1 MHTLWGSAT
10 DRGRV
15 RSLNEDSLLACPPVF
30 LVADGMGGHD
40 AGNVASRIV
49 VDAFSALVGHD
60 TATPDAVHDAFANAG
75 VRMRETLGARLGGTT
90 VAGVAVTEV
99 DGAEYWLIFNIGD
112 SRVYR
117 VSDGSLAQV
126 SVDHS
131 VVQELIDTGEIT
143 AADARVHPERHVIT
157 RAVGTGS
164 EPDPDY
170 WLLPVAAHDRLM
182 LCSDGL
188 TSELD
193 DPTILQA
200 LTTLDDPQQA
210 ADWLVG
216 AAVEAGG
223 RDNVTV
229 VVVDV
234 ASTRADLPIDDAT
247 VTRGSLERIR
257 EQRRAAGGTRWNE
270 ELHGETVPRSAL
282 QPADVAPATVPVPPP
297 APAPVPA
304 PARGPVPPPPPAP
317 GGAA

>member
-1 MHTLWGSAT
+1 VHTLWGSAT

-15 RSLNEDSLLACPPVF
+15 RSLNEDALLACPPVF

-49 VDAFSALVGHD
+49 VDAFSTLVGHES
-60 TATPDAVHDAFANAG
+60 ATPDAVHGAFARSG
-75 VRMRETLGARLGGTT
+75 ERMRETLGARVGGTT

-99 DGAEYWLIFNIGD
+99 DGAQYWLVFNIGD

-117 VSDGSLAQV
+117 VTDGALEQV

-131 VVQELIDTGEIT
+131 VVQELVDQGEIT
-143 AADARVHPERHVIT
+143 PHEARFHPERHVIT

-164 EPDPDY
+164 DPDPDY
-170 WLLPVAAHDRLM
+170 WLIPVTANDRLM

-188 TSELD
+188 TSELED
-193 DPTILQA
+193 ATILEA

-229 VVVDV
+229 VVVDA
-234 ASTRADLPIDDAT
+234 ASTLTDLPIDDAT

-257 EQRRAAGGTRWNE
+257 EQRRAAGGTRWDE
-270 ELHGETVPRSAL
+270 ELHGETVPRGAVPSA
-282 QPADVAPATVPVPPP
+282 PTPPG
-297 APAPVPA
+297 V
-304 PARGPVPPPPPAP
+304 GPVPPPPAE
-317 GGAA
+317 GSAR

>member
-10 DRGRV
+10 DRGRI
-15 RSLNEDSLLACPPVF
+15 RSLNEDALLACPPVF

-49 VDAFSALVGHD
+49 VDAFSTLVGHD
-60 TATPDAVHDAFANAG
+60 TASPDSVHDAFTHAG
-75 VRMRETLGARLGGTT
+75 TRMRETLGSRMGGTT

-99 DGAEYWLIFNIGD
+99 DGAEYWLVFNIGD

-117 VSDGSLAQV
+117 VAEGALEQV

-131 VVQELIDTGEIT
+131 VVQELIDRGEIT
-143 AADARVHPERHVIT
+143 EADARVHPERHVIT

-164 EPDPDY
+164 DPDPDY
-170 WLLPVAAHDRLM
+170 WLIPVTSHDRLM

-193 DPTILQA
+193 DTTIVQA

-234 ASTRADLPIDDAT
+234 ASTWTDLPVDDAT
-247 VTRGSLERIR
+247 VTRGSLEKIR
-257 EQRRAAGGTRWNE
+257 AQRRASGGTRWDE
-270 ELHGETVPRSAL
+270 ELHGETVPRAAVSA
-282 QPADVAPATVPVPPP
+282 ATPPGP
-297 APAPVPA
+297 PLPPGV
-304 PARGPVPPPPPAP
+304 GPVPPPPVS
-317 GGAA
+317 GGLS

>member
-49 VDAFSALVGHD
+49 VDAFSALVGHES
-60 TATPDAVHDAFANAG
+60 ATPDSVHDAFTHAG
-75 VRMRETLGARLGGTT
+75 ARMRETLGARIGGTT

-99 DGAEYWLIFNIGD
+99 DGAEYWLVFNIGD

-117 VSDGSLAQV
+117 VNESGLEQV

-131 VVQELIDTGEIT
+131 VVQELIERGEIT
-143 AADARVHPERHVIT
+143 LADARVHPERHVIT

-164 EPDPDY
+164 DPDPDY
-170 WLLPVAAHDRLM
+170 WLIPVTTNDRLM

-193 DPTILQA
+193 DATIHQA

-234 ASTRADLPIDDAT
+234 ASTWTELPIDDAT
-247 VTRGSLERIR
+247 VTRGSLDKIR
-257 EQRRAAGGTRWNE
+257 EQRRAAGGTRWDE
-270 ELHGETVPRSAL
+270 ELHGKTVPRAPRAVSASSP
-282 QPADVAPATVPVPPP
+282 PAAGAPAH
-297 APAPVPA
+297 AA
-304 PARGPVPPPPPAP
+304 GPVPPPPV
-317 GGAA
+317 GGAR

>member
-10 DRGRV
+10 DRGRI
-15 RSLNEDSLLACPPVF
+15 RSLNEDALLAVPPVF

-49 VDAFSALVGHD
+49 VDAFSTLVGHD
-60 TATPDAVHDAFANAG
+60 SVAPDAVHDAFTLAG
-75 VRMRETLGARLGGTT
+75 ARMRETLGARIGGTT
-90 VAGVAVTEV
+90 VAGAAVTEV
-99 DGAEYWLIFNIGD
+99 DGAEYWLVFNIGD

-117 VSDGSLAQV
+117 VNDGALEQV

-131 VVQELIDTGEIT
+131 VVQELVDRGEISL
-143 AADARVHPERHVIT
+143 ADARVHPERHVIT

-164 EPDPDY
+164 DPDPDY
-170 WLLPVAAHDRLM
+170 WLIPVAANDRLM

-193 DPTILQA
+193 DETILQA

-234 ASTRADLPIDDAT
+234 ASTWMDLPIDDAT
-247 VTRGSLERIR
+247 VTRGSLEKIR
-257 EQRRAAGGTRWNE
+257 AQRRAAGGTRWDE
-270 ELHGETVPRSAL
+270 ELHGETVPREAVRTPAAGSAR
-282 QPADVAPATVPVPPP
+282 VAPAGV
-297 APAPVPA
+297 
-304 PARGPVPPPPPAP
+304 GPVPPPPPP
-317 GGAA
+317 PVGGAL

>member
-60 TATPDAVHDAFANAG
+60 SATPDAVHGAFERSG
-75 VRMRETLGARLGGTT
+75 DRMRETLGARIGGTT

-99 DGAEYWLIFNIGD
+99 DGAEYWLVFNIGD

-117 VSDGSLAQV
+117 VSAGELEQV

-131 VVQELIDTGEIT
+131 VVQELVEQGEIT
-143 AADARVHPERHVIT
+143 PTEARVHPERHVIT

-164 EPDPDY
+164 DPDPDY
-170 WLLPVAAHDRLM
+170 WLIPVAADDRLM

-193 DPTILQA
+193 DSTILQA

-234 ASTRADLPIDDAT
+234 ASTRADLPVDDAT
-247 VTRGSLERIR
+247 VTRGSLEQIR
-257 EQRRAAGGTRWNE
+257 AQRRAAGGTRWDE
-270 ELHGETVPRSAL
+270 ELHGETVPRTAAS
-282 QPADVAPATVPVPPP
+282 PATPVAQPSVPSAVPPPPPP
-297 APAPVPA
+297 APGA
-304 PARGPVPPPPPAP
+304 VPPPPPAP
-317 GGAA
+317 GGAL